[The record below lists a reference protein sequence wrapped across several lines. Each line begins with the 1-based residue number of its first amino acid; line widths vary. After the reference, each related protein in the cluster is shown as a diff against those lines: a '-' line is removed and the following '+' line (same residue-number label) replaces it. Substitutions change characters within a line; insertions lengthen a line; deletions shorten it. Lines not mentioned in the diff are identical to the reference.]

1 MAEPARVALAL
12 QGGGAHGAFT
22 WGVLDR
28 LLDSIAARRLTVAAI
43 SGASAG
49 ALNAAALG
57 AGLAHGPET
66 ARADL
71 RQLWQTIERRAT
83 IWSPTA
89 PWLTRTVPASPFNM
103 DWMPSTFWREV
114 WRLVYSP
121 YDLWWYDNPLKDLVR
136 GVIDFTALNDRKRA
150 PPVYISA
157 TEVTTTRRDVF
168 TQPGLEVD
176 HILASA
182 CIPEMFRAVEI
193 GPDVYWDGGFLGNP
207 PLEPLFE
214 HATDLVV
221 VWINPLHRPGGAP
234 TNARDILDRLNEIT
248 FNISLVAELRGIH
261 LINRLIEAGTL
272 TDPRYR
278 PLRVHFI
285 EAEETLSGLGLAS
298 KATPPPGLIR
308 ELFDVGRQAG
318 ADWVARTRDLSALDS
333 PEATAASHAA
343 IEKLVGHIR
352 YTAPK

>member
-1 MAEPARVALAL
+1 VALAL

-28 LLDSIAARRLTVAAI
+28 LLDEMVAGRLTVTAI

-49 ALNAAALG
+49 ALNAATLG
-57 AGLAHGPET
+57 AGLAHSPAT

-71 RQLWQTIERRAT
+71 RSLWQTIERHAN
-83 IWSPTA
+83 IWSPAA
-89 PWLTRTVPASPFNM
+89 PWTSPALPASPFNM
-103 DWMPSTFWREV
+103 DWTPSAFWREV

-121 YDLWWYDNPLKDLVR
+121 YDIWWYENPLRDIVA
-136 GVIDFTALNDRKRA
+136 GAVDFAALNDRGRA
-150 PPVYISA
+150 PPVYIGA
-157 TEVTTTRRDVF
+157 TEVSETRRDVF
-168 TQPGLEVD
+168 TQPGLTTE

-193 GPDVYWDGGFLGNP
+193 GGDVYWDGGFLGNP

-221 VWINPLHRPGGAP
+221 VWINPLRRPDGAP
-234 TNARDILDRLNEIT
+234 RNARDILDRLNEIT

-261 LINRLIEAGTL
+261 LINRLLEAGTL

-278 PLRVHFI
+278 PIRVHFI
-285 EAEETLSGLGLAS
+285 EDEETLAGLGLAS

-308 ELFDVGRQAG
+308 NLFAVGRNA
-318 ADWVARTRDLSALDS
+318 ADGWVAATQQHSALDAAA
-333 PEATAASHAA
+333 EASRNI
-343 IEKLVGHIR
+343 IEKLVGRVR
-352 YTAPK
+352 YTAPT